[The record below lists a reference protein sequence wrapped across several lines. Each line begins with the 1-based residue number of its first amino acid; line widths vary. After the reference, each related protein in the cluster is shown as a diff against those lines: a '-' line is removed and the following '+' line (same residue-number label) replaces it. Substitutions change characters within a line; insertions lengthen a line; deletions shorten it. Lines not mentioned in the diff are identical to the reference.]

1 MIYVNRIEKRDTDRI
16 KTGYYLE
23 HLTSETIKLLRSTK
37 SKVNKVKNGENNPYL
52 KITVVILY

>member
-37 SKVNKVKNGENNPYL
+37 VK
-52 KITVVILY
+52 